1 LRIFIF
7 IFLCIFI
14 YTHTHISSAIL
25 AAWRF
30 VRAEWLKNVR
40 IKYAA
45 RLKIYRDKKIQDILQ
60 CHVAQGR
67 YRTLEPV
74 LSVEDLLSL
83 ARLIR
88 PLLYQFSRN
97 GATSVYVGITSSSR
111 RSDRVKNA
119 RPANKCWGLDEW
131 LARGMKTFTYT
142 HVCGIEVKA
151 SIPAGFVYT
160 STNPQ
165 NVRAM
170 ERAMIAEV
178 TATIAEENLSLGLHN
193 VHLGGSG
200 PLKKGDAFYN
210 VYIIAQYASVDAANK
225 AAANMSIRRG
235 MGDPRISRFLVRRI

>member
-1 LRIFIF
+1 
-7 IFLCIFI
+7 
-14 YTHTHISSAIL
+14 
-25 AAWRF
+25 
-30 VRAEWLKNVR
+30 
-40 IKYAA
+40 
-45 RLKIYRDKKIQDILQ
+45 
-60 CHVAQGR
+60 
-67 YRTLEPV
+67 
-74 LSVEDLLSL
+74 
-83 ARLIR
+83 
-88 PLLYQFSRN
+88 
-97 GATSVYVGITSSSR
+97 
-111 RSDRVKNA
+111 
-119 RPANKCWGLDEW
+119 
-131 LARGMKTFTYT
+131 MKTITYT
-142 HVCGIEVKA
+142 DTRGIVVTA
-151 SIPAGFVYT
+151 SIPAGFVYR